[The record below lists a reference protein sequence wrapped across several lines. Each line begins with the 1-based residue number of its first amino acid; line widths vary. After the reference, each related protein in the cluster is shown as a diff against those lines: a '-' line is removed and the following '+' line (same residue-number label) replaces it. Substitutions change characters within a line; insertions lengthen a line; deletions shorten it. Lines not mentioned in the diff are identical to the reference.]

1 MKKRK
6 ILLRHPNGSYYFVK
20 IGFCWPAFFLAAYWA
35 VVKRM
40 WLFVIPLVGAEL
52 LLSFVANLAGEGQ
65 PRAII
70 LVSLLAMIAV
80 AIVRGYFGNR
90 WLLFSL
96 RRRGFVA
103 IS

>member
-1 MKKRK
+1 MTPERVVLFCQDRF
-6 ILLRHPNGSYYFVK
+6 LLASV
-20 IGFCWPAFFLAAYWA
+20 FFAAYWA
-35 VVKRM
+35 VVQRM

-52 LLSFVANLAGEGQ
+52 LLSFVANLAGAGQ
-65 PRAII
+65 PGAII
-70 LVSLLAMIAV
+70 LISLLAMIAL

-96 RRRGFVA
+96 HRRGFVA